1 MRGKREAAE
10 YRGRFEQGTV
20 TRSTSGKPVGQDD
33 SCLTS
38 FILNPAGAISL
49 SGREGSCP
57 TSSILNPAGCR
68 KLIGQGRLLPHKLY
82 SQSGRGQE
90 AYRAGKAP
98 APQPY
103 FRFRQGL
110 ISMLPRDGS
119 CLTSSILNPAG
130 CRKLVGHGRLLPHSP
145 ISDSGRSQ

>member
-10 YRGRFEQGTV
+10 YRGRFERGTV
-20 TRSTSGKPVGQDD
+20 PRSTSGKPVGQDD

-49 SGREGSCP
+49 SGREGSCL

-68 KLIGQGRLLPHKLY
+68 KLIGQGRLLPH
-82 SQSGRGQE
+82 
-90 AYRAGKAP
+90 
-98 APQPY
+98 
-103 FRFRQGL
+103 
-110 ISMLPRDGS
+110 
-119 CLTSSILNPAG
+119 
-130 CRKLVGHGRLLPHSP
+130 SP